1 MKKNL
6 CEIVVILDESGSMES
21 CKTDTISGVNL
32 FLNNQKRISGEANVT
47 LVKFSDYYRIIN
59 DSIPLDQ
66 IVYLDENNYT
76 PANTTALLDAV
87 GRTINTIGKRLADT
101 PEADRPEKV
110 IFTIITDGYEN
121 ASHEFSRKQIFDMVS
136 FQKNKYSWEFIFLG
150 ANIDAWGEEIGIT
163 LNVNIQKDD
172 LKRSFKGLSHHVL
185 CCRMEKLFDPSDSFD
200 LTESELDRKLGQLGK
215 DQEIKKSSG

>member
-21 CKTDTISGVNL
+21 CKKDTISGVNL

-47 LVKFSDYYRIIN
+47 LVKFSDYYKIIN
-59 DSIPLDQ
+59 DSIPLNQ

-110 IFTIITDGYEN
+110 IFAIITDGYEN

-136 FQKNKYSWEFIFLG
+136 LQKDKYRWEFIFLG

-163 LNVNIQKDD
+163 LNVNVQKDD
-172 LKRSFKGLSHHVL
+172 LERSFKGLSHHVL
-185 CCRMEKLFDPSDSFD
+185 CYRMEKLFDPSDSFD
-200 LTESELDRKLGQLGK
+200 LTDRELDRKLKQMGE
-215 DQEIKKSSG
+215 DQDIK

>member
-21 CKTDTISGVNL
+21 CKADTISGVNL

-47 LVKFSDYYRIIN
+47 LVKFSDYYKIIN
-59 DSIPLDQ
+59 DSIPLNQ

-110 IFTIITDGYEN
+110 IFAIITDGYEN

-136 FQKNKYSWEFIFLG
+136 LQKDKYRWEFIFLG

-163 LNVNIQKDD
+163 LNVNVQKDD
-172 LKRSFKGLSHHVL
+172 LERSFKGLSHHVL
-185 CCRMEKLFDPSDSFD
+185 CYRMEKLFDPSDSFD
-200 LTESELDRKLGQLGK
+200 LTDRELDRKLKQMGE
-215 DQEIKKSSG
+215 DQDIK

>member
-1 MKKNL
+1 MKKSL
-6 CEIVVILDESGSMES
+6 CEIVIILDESGSMES

-47 LVKFSDYYRIIN
+47 LVKFSDYYKIIN

-87 GRTINTIGKRLADT
+87 GRTINSIGNRLVCT
-101 PEADRPEKV
+101 NEENRPEKV
-110 IFTIITDGYEN
+110 IFAVITDGYEN
-121 ASHEFSRKQIFDMVS
+121 ASQEFSRKQIFDMVS
-136 FQKNKYSWEFIFLG
+136 LQKNKYSWEFIFLG
-150 ANIDAWGEEIGIT
+150 ANIDAWGDEIGIT

-172 LKRSFKGLSHHVL
+172 IKRSFKGLSHSVL
-185 CCRMEKLFDPSDSFD
+185 RYRMEKLFDPSDSFD

-215 DQEIKKSSG
+215 DQKIK

>member
-32 FLNNQKRISGEANVT
+32 FLNNQKRISGEVNVT
-47 LVKFSDYYRIIN
+47 LIKFSDYYKIIN
-59 DSIPLDQ
+59 DSIPLNQ

-76 PANTTALLDAV
+76 PAHTTALLDAV

-101 PEADRPEKV
+101 PESDRPEKV
-110 IFTIITDGYEN
+110 IFAIITDGYEN

-136 FQKNKYSWEFIFLG
+136 LQKDKYSWKFIFLG
-150 ANIDAWGEEIGIT
+150 ANIDAWGKEIGIT
-163 LNVNIQKDD
+163 LNVNVQKDD
-172 LKRSFKGLSHHVL
+172 LERSFKGLSHHVL
-185 CCRMEKLFDPSDSFD
+185 CYRMEKLFDPSDSFD
-200 LTESELDRKLGQLGK
+200 LTNLELDRKLKQLGK
-215 DQEIKKSSG
+215 NQEIK